1 MQARTLDDCLNADQ
15 AMARLA
21 AHAGR
26 LQKLQS
32 LFAEAVPASLA
43 RYCRVANFKAG
54 ALIIHAENGAVAAKL
69 RQMAPTLTGEF
80 RQKNEE
86 ITEIRIKV
94 QPLDAALQHKPG
106 VTAAPLGDAGRASL
120 SRLSETL
127 PDGPLRESLQRFLQR
142 S

>member
-32 LFAEAVPASLA
+32 LFAEAVPASLV
-43 RYCRVANFKAG
+43 RYCRVANLKAG

-80 RQKNEE
+80 RHKGEE
-86 ITEIRIKV
+86 VTEIRIKV
-94 QPLDAALQHKPG
+94 QPLDAAPQHAPRII
-106 VTAAPLGDAGRASL
+106 AAPIGASSRAGL
-120 SRLSETL
+120 SKLSESL

-142 S
+142 I